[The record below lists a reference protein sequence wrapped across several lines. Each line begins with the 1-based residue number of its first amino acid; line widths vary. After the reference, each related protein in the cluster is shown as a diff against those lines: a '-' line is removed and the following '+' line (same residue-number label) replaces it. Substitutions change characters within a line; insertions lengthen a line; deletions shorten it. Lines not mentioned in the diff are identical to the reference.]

1 MAEFTHLAVR
11 PSVFMARV
19 AARSFAGPY
28 TSLSLQHHQEQ
39 NAYTTLI
46 VN

>member
-19 AARSFAGPY
+19 AARSFAGP
-28 TSLSLQHHQEQ
+28 
-39 NAYTTLI
+39 
-46 VN
+46 